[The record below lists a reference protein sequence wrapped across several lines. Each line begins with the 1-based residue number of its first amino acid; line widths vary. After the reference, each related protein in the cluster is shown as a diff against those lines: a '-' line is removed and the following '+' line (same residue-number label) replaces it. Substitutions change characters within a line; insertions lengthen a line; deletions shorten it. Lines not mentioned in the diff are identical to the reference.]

1 MTGRA
6 VGATLAPGG
15 GVRWK
20 QQETGVS
27 PSTSARNEARLALV
41 TLQLDGVIT
50 GWRTNFAEYQAP
62 DWVPQVSVAIAAAD
76 ELGLE
81 RTKRLVAR
89 ALEPHL
95 GAVAIVVTPG
105 VLPSG
110 EGDRFQFGNEET
122 E

>member
-1 MTGRA
+1 M
-6 VGATLAPGG
+6 
-15 GVRWK
+15 
-20 QQETGVS
+20 S

-62 DWVPQVSVAIAAAD
+62 GWVPQVSVSIAAAD
-76 ELGLE
+76 ELALK
-81 RTKRLVAR
+81 RIPRLVER
-89 ALEPHL
+89 ALKPHIR
-95 GAVAIVVTPG
+95 GVEIIVTPG
-105 VLPSG
+105 VLAGGG